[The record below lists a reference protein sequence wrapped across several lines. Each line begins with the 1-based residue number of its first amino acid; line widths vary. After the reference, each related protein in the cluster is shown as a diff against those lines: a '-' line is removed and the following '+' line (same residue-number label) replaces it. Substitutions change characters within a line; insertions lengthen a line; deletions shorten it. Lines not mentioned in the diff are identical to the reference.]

1 MKLNPCLSITNYC
14 RHGRTVL
21 EAGTGAKSLLDSH
34 LKYKTRATLHL
45 DGLLYSNCNGGYR
58 IALLRATQRPSNRFI
73 GIVVDVEAIGLTQA
87 EAADG
92 ILTKLTQLFSEAAR
106 SNTPKAKLQEVD
118 KEVDFAEYG
127 VAEDAWRQR
136 WALQLVQV
144 FIGG

>member
-1 MKLNPCLSITNYC
+1 M
-14 RHGRTVL
+14 L
-21 EAGTGAKSLLDSH
+21 EAGTGAKSLLDSY

-45 DGLLYSNCNGGYR
+45 DGLLYTNCGGGNK

-73 GIVVDVEAIGLTQA
+73 GIVVDIEAVGLPTSK
-87 EAADG
+87 AADG
-92 ILTKLTQLFSEAAR
+92 LLTEMTQLFSEAAQ

-127 VAEDAWRQR
+127 VAEDAWRQQ

-144 FIGG
+144 LGGG